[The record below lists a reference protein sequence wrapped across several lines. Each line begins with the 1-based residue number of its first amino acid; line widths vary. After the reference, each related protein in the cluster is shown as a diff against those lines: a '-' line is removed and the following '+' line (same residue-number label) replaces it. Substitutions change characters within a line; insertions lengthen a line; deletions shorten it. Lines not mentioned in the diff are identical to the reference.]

1 LFGKN
6 YVYFMNGFPERSWNM
21 TMTQINQPAIE
32 NVVPNDCVT
41 AYEKK
46 LSEELGVSVH
56 DVYLASGGTC
66 TPDGDSTEDS

>member
-1 LFGKN
+1 
-6 YVYFMNGFPERSWNM
+6 M
-21 TMTQINQPAIE
+21 TMTQINQPAIFALQTERE

-66 TPDGDSTEDS
+66 TPEGDSKEDG